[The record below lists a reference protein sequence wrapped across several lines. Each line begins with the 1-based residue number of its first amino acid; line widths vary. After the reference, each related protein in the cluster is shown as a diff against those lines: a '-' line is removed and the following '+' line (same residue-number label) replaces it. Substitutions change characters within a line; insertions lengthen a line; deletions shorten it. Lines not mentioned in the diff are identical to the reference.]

1 MGVKRLVNADLK
13 KDDKVQLISMT
24 DPYKI
29 PSGMM
34 GIVTS
39 VSEVQGSKIFGVRWE
54 TPDGKHV
61 GSLSLIDDINPET
74 GKRFDNWF
82 KIVEEEDEELNERF
96 ITLTK
101 GQILRESKKKLLKN
115 SQGFQNY
122 MI

>member
-1 MGVKRLVNADLK
+1 
-13 KDDKVQLISMT
+13 MT

-34 GIVTS
+34 GTVTS

-115 SQGFQNY
+115 SQDFQNY